1 GVRWTWV
8 RYALQFRGHAPQ
20 LPRRPERRPELQT
33 IVGPADT
40 TPETEDCLTLNVW
53 TPGLGDGGKR
63 PVMVW
68 LHGGAFAYG
77 SGNRAVTDGAN
88 LARRG
93 DVVVVSVNHRL
104 NIFGFLHLADIGGR
118 ASAHS
123 GHAGVLDL
131 IAALGWVRDNIAVF
145 GGDP

>member
-1 GVRWTWV
+1 MPSPYSGRAW
-8 RYALQFRGHAPQ
+8 Q
-20 LPRRPERRPELQT
+20 LPDDPPKRRAVLETLL
-33 IVGPADT
+33 GPPDT
-40 TPETEDCLTLNVW
+40 TPETEDCLSLNLW
-53 TPGLGDGGKR
+53 APGLGDGGKR

-104 NIFGFLHLADIGGR
+104 NILGFLHLVTWGATLDAFGEC
-118 ASAHS
+118 
-123 GHAGVLDL
+123 GHARHCRG
-131 IAALGWVRDNIAVF
+131 IRWVPDDI
-145 GGDP
+145 DPVWWRP